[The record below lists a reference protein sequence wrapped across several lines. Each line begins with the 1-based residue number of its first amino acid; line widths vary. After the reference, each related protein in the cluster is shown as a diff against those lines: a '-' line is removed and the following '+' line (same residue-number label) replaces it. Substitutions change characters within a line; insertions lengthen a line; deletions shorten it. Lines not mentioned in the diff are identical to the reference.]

1 MTKKKSDMGTRQK
14 KRNLKKFIR
23 QNTTRTE
30 RRQAQT
36 SFRRGSRS
44 RGEKTSQ
51 SPLAGSCRVPTHVTT
66 KIKKGIKLKKIRV
79 DDYPPFFI
87 FEDDE

>member
-23 QNTTRTE
+23 QNTERTE
-30 RRQAQT
+30 RRQAAKGWHQGGRKSGENHSKPLTGT
-36 SFRRGSRS
+36 S
-44 RGEKTSQ
+44 
-51 SPLAGSCRVPTHVTT
+51 RVPSHVIT
-66 KIKKGIKLKKIRV
+66 KIKKGTKIKKIRV
-79 DDYPPFFI
+79 DDYPPFLV